1 MIYAA
6 LCSADASLSLSLSLA
21 VSLLIHPCAGLW
33 TFTDS
38 ETTCESQ
45 TASHKLRVRNCWRR
59 VRNYSFTRQSSFHC
73 FVYVYVK
80 YRICALHVQN
90 CTVYAQS
97 ASTWNLD
104 HQSTW
109 LALVQG
115 CSEGE
120 GEAARFSTA
129 EVVEKEEAGTGWY
142 RPLMANVKMFA
153 LCCLR
158 FNSDRPSLAQPEQ
171 VLSCLATDAPA
182 AQGCGE
188 GTSLSSG
195 EQSTA
200 RGAVDGL
207 SVEIVERKGK

>member
-1 MIYAA
+1 MRHCAVQMH
-6 LCSADASLSLSLSLA
+6 LSLSLFLSLFLC
-21 VSLLIHPCAGLW
+21 SSIHAPVYGHLPI
-33 TFTDS
+33 
-38 ETTCESQ
+38 Q
-45 TASHKLRVRNCWRR
+45 KLPASHKLRVRNCWRR

-80 YRICALHVQN
+80 YRICAVHVQN

-129 EVVEKEEAGTGWY
+129 EVVAKEEAGTGWY
-142 RPLMANVKMFA
+142 RPLMANRRPRCLLCAASGSTPTVQA
-153 LCCLR
+153 LR
-158 FNSDRPSLAQPEQ
+158 
-171 VLSCLATDAPA
+171 
-182 AQGCGE
+182 
-188 GTSLSSG
+188 SLSRFYLAWLQTHQQRKAAVKLQAFHRG
-195 EQSTA
+195 NKA
-200 RGAVDGL
+200 RQEALWMVD
-207 SVEIVERKGK
+207 